1 MFLDA
6 KKAAFSGLM
15 AALTV
20 VLMYLSSLIES
31 SSLFFI
37 AAASFCIGIVIQKV
51 NLAGGA
57 ACYVASVLLN
67 LFVAP
72 NKMYCLTF
80 AAMGL
85 YILLTEWLWKKI
97 ADAEVMT
104 NRNQKLWIGKYVIF
118 NVIYIPIL
126 WVTKEM
132 MGINVL
138 VLWAAGQVGIF
149 VFDYAYRYVQRMAKE
164 TFKFL

>member
-1 MFLDA
+1 MLLDA
-6 KKAAFSGLM
+6 KKMALSGLL

-20 VLMYLSSLIES
+20 VLMYLSSLVET

-37 AAASFCIGIVIQKV
+37 AAASFCVGIVIQKCG
-51 NLAGGA
+51 LAWGGGFL
-57 ACYVASVLLN
+57 VASVLLN
-67 LFVAP
+67 FFLAP
-72 NKMYCLTF
+72 NKMYCITL

-97 ADAEVMT
+97 ADAEVMA
-104 NRNQKLWIGKYVIF
+104 NRMVKLWIGKYVIF
-118 NVIYIPIL
+118 NLIYIPIL
-126 WVTKEM
+126 CFIKEVM
-132 MGINVL
+132 SINGL

-149 VFDYAYRYVQRMAKE
+149 VFDYAYRYFQRRVKE